1 MIDTLRISLNETH
14 ITDSA
19 DLTVIPG
26 SVEFS
31 TGLQSE
37 SELFVTD
44 SGKII
49 TGKKAYLNT
58 DLYNLTILPKHT
70 VSSDF
75 ELNRAIKY
83 INNRTGFTDHLI
95 IKENVNFRSN
105 SRIYLQTS
113 LPKVNNYIKG
123 SGDYNL
129 NPVAATEIPGLI
141 KFIYKDLTARGITTD
156 FDGSEISR
164 LDIFNN
170 IQTDLSYNEYSPIF
184 NQLEFSRKRNINF
197 GGETF
202 LYYNKSGELCVYDK
216 TKEMELKN
224 VKAPDNIMRFEYR
237 NLNKRSYFNR
247 YKTSSL
253 QSILNYPEMKKELIN
268 LGNMIFDKK
277 KFELN
282 KLDPN
287 SIRLILLQKKALSR
301 FWLRD
306 FFYNEGINFVL
317 ENIDKNILLDILKDL
332 LTKDKFYKIKR
343 EINGRRFSNSI
354 LNNTRRLDLFNE
366 IKEKYFTN
374 LEAA

>member
-105 SRIYLQTS
+105 SRMYLQTS

-129 NPVAATEIPGLI
+129 NPVAAAEIPGLI